1 MKARSDLMRLMFD
14 PEISPLDPIGC
25 PEDHPDFLATFT
37 LAGRV
42 WHAFKAYPGEIVK
55 GWTFTAGRYHHGS
68 SDSLDD
74 FLSDPDMFAENRS
87 GWEDRGRPGWYTR
100 ETVQDHPDLTHI
112 VTAKFVSDD
121 QWRESG
127 LDDPL

>member
-1 MKARSDLMRLMFD
+1 MRLRSDLMRLMFD
-14 PEISPLDPIGC
+14 PEISPLDPIGN
-25 PEDHPDFLATFT
+25 PSDHPDFLATFT
-37 LAGRV
+37 FLGRV

-55 GWTFTAGRYHHGS
+55 GWTFSAGSRYHGS

-74 FLSDPDMFAENRS
+74 FLDDPDTFAENRS

-100 ETVQDHPDLTHI
+100 ETVQQYPDLTHYI
-112 VTAKFVSDD
+112 TVKFVSDD

-127 LDDPL
+127 IQDPL